1 VTVRSAMEATVI
13 TLVRAALQWLGFI
26 DLSAAPPQPIEVWPE
41 DLEPDIPLPPDVHI
55 SLGVFLL
62 TRCPTRA

>member
-1 VTVRSAMEATVI
+1 MI

-26 DLSAAPPQPIEVWPE
+26 DLSAPV
-41 DLEPDIPLPPDVHI
+41 PLPPPVEVVEPDLSTPPDGQI

-62 TRCPTRA
+62 SRA

>member
-1 VTVRSAMEATVI
+1 MI

-26 DLSAAPPQPIEVWPE
+26 DLSAPPPVPIEHIETDPE
-41 DLEPDIPLPPDVHI
+41 TQPDGHI

-62 TRCPTRA
+62 SRA

>member
-1 VTVRSAMEATVI
+1 VI

-26 DLSAAPPQPIEVWPE
+26 DLPAPTPLPVEVRPE
-41 DLEPDIPLPPDVHI
+41 DPEPDFLPPDVHI

-62 TRCPTRA
+62 TRYPARA

>member
-1 VTVRSAMEATVI
+1 MI

-26 DLSAAPPQPIEVWPE
+26 DLSAPSPVPPPIEE
-41 DLEPDIPLPPDVHI
+41 IEPDPATAPDAHI

-62 TRCPTRA
+62 SRA

>member
-1 VTVRSAMEATVI
+1 MI

-26 DLSAAPPQPIEVWPE
+26 DLSAPAPIPPPIEHI
-41 DLEPDIPLPPDVHI
+41 EPDLSIAPDAHI

-62 TRCPTRA
+62 SGALPRGA

>member
-1 VTVRSAMEATVI
+1 MI

-26 DLSAAPPQPIEVWPE
+26 DVPAAVPGKIEHIEP
-41 DLEPDIPLPPDVHI
+41 DLETPPDAHI

-62 TRCPTRA
+62 SRA

>member
-1 VTVRSAMEATVI
+1 MI

-26 DLSAAPPQPIEVWPE
+26 DLSAPVPAPIEHIEP
-41 DLEPDIPLPPDVHI
+41 DLETPADAHI

-62 TRCPTRA
+62 SRA

>member
-1 VTVRSAMEATVI
+1 MEATVI

-26 DLSAAPPQPIEVWPE
+26 ELPAPPAILIEE
-41 DLEPDIPLPPDVHI
+41 IEPDDTTPDGQI

-62 TRCPTRA
+62 SRA